1 MAGGWAALEARR
13 GLGVQPFFS
22 VPRPAQDDQAGRRPG
37 GDPSQALQAGSFQ
50 SAALASEPHP
60 CRNASSGASVLDL
73 FARGHLDRFDEIA
86 SERGL
91 IFWGSDLLLSGA
103 LSAENRAE
111 ASSKLGRAER
121 EVLRSFAA
129 AERAYEARLD

>member
-1 MAGGWAALEARR
+1 MPRMTKRAADLEE
-13 GLGVQPFFS
+13 V
-22 VPRPAQDDQAGRRPG
+22 
-37 GDPSQALQAGSFQ
+37 
-50 SAALASEPHP
+50 SAKRS
-60 CRNASSGASVLDL
+60 RKASSGASVLDL

-91 IFWGSDLLLSGA
+91 ISWGSETRALLLSGA

-121 EVLRSFAA
+121 EVRSLRSFAA
-129 AERAYEARLD
+129 AERAYEARLDQQFQDYQD